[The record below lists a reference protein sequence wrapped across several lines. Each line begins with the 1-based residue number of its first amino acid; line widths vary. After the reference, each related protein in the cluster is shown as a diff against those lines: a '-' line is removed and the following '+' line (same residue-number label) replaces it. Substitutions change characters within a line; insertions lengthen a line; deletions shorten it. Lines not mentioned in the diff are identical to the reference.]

1 MTDRPVPKP
10 TPETQHY
17 WDGAR
22 QGELRLQRC
31 EDCAHVYFPPRPFC
45 PSCSSRAVSV
55 FAASG
60 RGTLY
65 SYVINHMKTP
75 GFEPPYAVAV
85 VALEE
90 GPRLMSNI
98 VDCPQT
104 PEALVLD
111 MPLQATFEVV
121 TDAITLVQFKP
132 AEDA

>member
-111 MPLQATFEVV
+111 MPLQATFEPV